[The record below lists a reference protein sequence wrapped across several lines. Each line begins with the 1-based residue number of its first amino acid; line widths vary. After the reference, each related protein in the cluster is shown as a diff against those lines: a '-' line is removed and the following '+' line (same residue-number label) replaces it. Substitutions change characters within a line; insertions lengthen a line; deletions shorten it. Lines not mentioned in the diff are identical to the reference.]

1 MCRFE
6 ASGEFGDE
14 ARVEKTVGMK
24 ILLAKTC
31 GIMTMVTVMLLGCWY
46 WPTGTYRE
54 VENSPQDCSELFPAR
69 LANLGLGTSP
79 LPQQKWPFLTPV
91 RPRERYS
98 SVGKEED
105 SPLRPCQAVVKPII
119 SFQWGQT
126 GAQMG

>member
-6 ASGEFGDE
+6 ASGEFGE
-14 ARVEKTVGMK
+14 KARVEKTVGMK
-24 ILLAKTC
+24 LLLAKTC
-31 GIMTMVTVMLLGCWY
+31 RIMTMLTAMLSGCWY
-46 WPTGTYRE
+46 CPPGPIGK
-54 VENSPQDCSELFPAR
+54 VENSPQDCSGLFPAR
-69 LANLGLGTSP
+69 LANLGLGTIP
-79 LPQQKWPFLTPV
+79 LPQEKWPFLTPV
-91 RPRERYS
+91 RPRESYS